1 MKQIK
6 KVLVLGSGALKI
18 GEAGEFDYSGSQAI
32 KALKEEG
39 IKTVLVNPNIATIQT
54 SDYLADT
61 VYFLPIN
68 DFFVEKII
76 AKEKPDGIL
85 LSFGG
90 QTALNCGVS
99 LYKKGILKKY
109 NVEILGSPITTIILA
124 EDRQKFADRLR
135 ELNISIPQ
143 SKTANNQKE
152 ALQAAKQLG
161 FPVMIRSGFALGGQG
176 SGIAQNEQE
185 LKEITEVSFSFVSQ
199 VLVEKYL
206 HHFKEVEYEVVR
218 DKFDNCITV
227 CNMENM
233 DPLGI
238 HTGESVVIA
247 PSQTLTDYEY
257 HTLRSISIK
266 IARSLN
272 VIGECN
278 VQFALNPRPQSPEA
292 KADGGQATPENG
304 ELEYYVI
311 ELNPRLS
318 RSSAL
323 ASKATGYP
331 LAYVAAKL
339 ALGKGLTELENQ
351 VTKVTQSCFEPAL
364 DYVTV
369 KIPRWDINK
378 FKGAEESIGSS
389 MKSVGEVMGIGRNFE
404 EAYQKAIRMLD
415 LDFEGGVDE
424 KIFKNNKNSTKDL
437 LIKPTPNRMFA
448 IAKAFYENI
457 SVSEIYSLTGIDPW
471 FLHRIKNIV
480 DHEKEL
486 LKIKK
491 LNRENLLELKILG
504 FSDKRIG
511 SLVNKM
517 GLEIRTLRK
526 NLRIVPS
533 VFSID
538 TLAGEFP
545 AKTNYLY
552 MTYGGSHNDVEKF
565 ADDGVIVLGSGPYRI
580 GSSVE
585 FDWTCVNTV
594 ISVQENK
601 KKAIVINCNP
611 ETVSTDYDISDR
623 LYFEELTFERITDIY
638 EFENPF
644 GVIVSVGGQTPN
656 NRAKALNEYGCK
668 ILGTDPKDIDKA
680 EDRRTF
686 SALLDSLSISQ
697 PAWSKFTK
705 LSELFEFSEKVG
717 FPVLIR
723 PSYVLSGSNM
733 KVCRSE
739 DDLRNYLDVVE
750 ISKDHPVTVSKFIEN
765 AKEIEVD
772 AVAEKGEIKT
782 FVISEH
788 VENAGVHSGDASIVF
803 PPQKLYVETQRK
815 LKKITIGLA
824 KVLNITGSFNM
835 QCLAKDN
842 EVSVIEV
849 NLRSSRTF
857 PFISKV
863 TGVNLITMATDA
875 MFGKQVKAVNINAL
889 DYDFVASKVAQFSF
903 ARLFG
908 ADPVLDVEM
917 ASTGEVACFGQDA
930 EEAFLLAELSVGGRI
945 PKKGIFVS
953 LSGDENKVKFLE
965 SARLLLHL
973 KLPLY
978 ATEKTAAYLN
988 KSGVKVQKLFKIH
1001 EKKSPN
1007 ILNFFQ
1013 KGKVDMAINITDNNL
1028 KKDVDD
1034 DYYIRRFAVDQNIPL
1049 FTNLQKAEL
1058 FAKAIVEKDLNKI
1071 EIKSWA
1077 EFTKS

>member
-1 MKQIK
+1 MKIK

-39 IKTVLVNPNIATIQT
+39 IKTVLINPNIATIQT
-54 SDYLADT
+54 SDHLADT

-90 QTALNCGVS
+90 QTALNCGLS
-99 LYKKGILKKY
+99 LYKKRILKKY
-109 NVEILGSPITTIILA
+109 KVKILGSPIDTIILA
-124 EDRQKFADRLR
+124 EDRQEFANRLR
-135 ELNISIPQ
+135 KLKVPIPP
-143 SKTANNQKE
+143 SKTAINQKE
-152 ALQAAKQLG
+152 AIVVAKELG
-161 FPVMIRSGFALGGQG
+161 FPVMVRAGFALGGQG
-176 SGIAQNEQE
+176 SGIAQNEE
-185 LKEITEVSFSFVSQ
+185 DLIKITSASFSFVSQ

-206 HHFKEVEYEVVR
+206 HHYKEVEYEVVR

-238 HTGESVVIA
+238 HTGESIVIA
-247 PSQTLTDYEY
+247 PSQTLTDHEY
-257 HTLRSISIK
+257 HKLRTVSIQIT
-266 IARSLN
+266 RSLK
-272 VIGECN
+272 VVGECN
-278 VQFALNPRPQSPEA
+278 VQFALSPNP
-292 KADGGQATPENG
+292 KNG
-304 ELEYYVI
+304 ELEYFVI

-331 LAYVAAKL
+331 LAYIAAKL
-339 ALGKGLTELENQ
+339 ALGKALTELENK

-415 LDFEGGVDE
+415 LDFEGAVDE
-424 KIFKNNKNSTKDL
+424 KIFKNGKEKRSTQEL
-437 LIKPTPNRMFA
+437 LKPTSNRMFA
-448 IAKAFYENI
+448 IAKAFHENY
-457 SVSEIYSLTGIDPW
+457 SVGKVNSLTGIDSW
-471 FLHRIKNIV
+471 FLFRIKNIV
-480 DHEKEL
+480 EHEKNL
-486 LKIKK
+486 RKNKK
-491 LNRENLLELKILG
+491 LTKNSLLQLKILG

-511 SLVNKM
+511 YLVKKR
-517 GLEIRTLRK
+517 GLEIRALRK
-526 NLRIVPS
+526 KYKIIPS

-552 MTYGGSHNDVEKF
+552 LTYGGNHNDVKRF
-565 ADDGVIVLGSGPYRI
+565 SNKGVIVLGSGPYRI

-594 ISVQENK
+594 ISVKENK
-601 KKAIVINCNP
+601 KNTIVINCNP

-638 EFENPF
+638 EFENPH

-656 NRAKALNEYGCK
+656 NRAKALKDYGCR
-668 ILGTDPKDIDKA
+668 ILGTDPDDIDRA
-680 EDRRTF
+680 EDRRKF
-686 SALLDSLSISQ
+686 SALLDLLSIKQ

-705 LSELFEFSEKVG
+705 LANLLDFSQKVG

-733 KVCRSE
+733 KVCRNE
-739 DDLRNYLDVVE
+739 DDLKNYLKSAQ
-750 ISKDHPVTVSKFIEN
+750 ISKEHPVTVSKFIEN

-772 AVAEKGEIKT
+772 AVAEKGKIKA

-788 VENAGVHSGDASIVF
+788 VENAGIHSGDASIIF
-803 PPQKLYVETQRK
+803 PPQKLYGETQRK
-815 LKKITIGLA
+815 LKKITTGLA
-824 KVLNITGSFNM
+824 KALNITGPFNM

-842 EVSVIEV
+842 DVSVIEV

-863 TGVNLITMATDA
+863 TGVNLIKLSTDA
-875 MFGKQVKAVNINAL
+875 FFGKNVKFVSINPS
-889 DYDFVASKVAQFSF
+889 DYDFVACKAAQFSF

-908 ADPVLDVEM
+908 ADPVSDVEM
-917 ASTGEVACFGQDA
+917 ASTGEVACFGDDD
-930 EEAFLLAELSVGGRI
+930 EEAFLLAELSVGGKI
-945 PKKGIFVS
+945 PKVGIFIS
-953 LSGDENKVKFLE
+953 LSGDENKIKFLT
-965 SARLLLHL
+965 SAKLLT
-973 KLPLY
+973 KLDLPIF
-978 ATEKTAAYLN
+978 ATEKTSKFLN
-988 KSGVKVQKLFKIH
+988 KNGVKTKKLYKIQ

-1007 ILNFFQ
+1007 ILEYFQ
-1013 KGKVDMAINITDNNL
+1013 NAKVDMAINITDTAL
-1028 KKDVDD
+1028 KRTLTMIITLED
-1034 DYYIRRFAVDQNIPL
+1034 
-1049 FTNLQKAEL
+1049 LQL
-1058 FAKAIVEKDLNKI
+1058 IKI
-1071 EIKSWA
+1071 FSCSRICRKQSYL
-1077 EFTKS
+1077 